1 MALSLAAA
9 AIGAAVIGGGA
20 SIIGGAKAAKAT
32 KQAANTQIGEQRR
45 QYDLTRADY
54 APWREA
60 GSAAI
65 TKMAGVY
72 GLNGTVP
79 ASGGTTGT
87 GAYGGFFES
96 PDYQYRKDET
106 EKAAN
111 RGLSSR
117 GLLGSGGAVIAK
129 SRLAGN
135 LASGEYGD
143 WWNRLAGIAGVG
155 QTATA
160 GTAAA
165 GQAATNGITQAIGAA
180 GNARASSYAN
190 TASAINGGINNVLSA
205 YLYQQGGGFGG
216 SKAGLNNG

>member
-1 MALSLAAA
+1 MAISLAAA

-20 SIIGGAKAAKAT
+20 TLAAGAASAKAQK
-32 KQAANTQIGEQRR
+32 KAANSQIGEQRR

-54 APWREA
+54 APWRDI
-60 GSAAI
+60 GGAAI
-65 TKMAGVY
+65 KKMGAAY
-72 GLNGTVP
+72 GLDGTVP
-79 ASGGTTGT
+79 STSGP

-111 RGLSSR
+111 RGLASR

-129 SRLAGN
+129 SRLASN

-160 GTAAA
+160 GTAQA
-165 GQAATNGITQAIGAA
+165 GQAATQGITQAIGAA

-205 YLYQQGGGFGG
+205 YLYRQGGGFGG
-216 SKAGLNNG
+216 TKAGLNNG